1 MRNKELVNKRFEQID
16 SKLKTLKYMLGRQTS
31 KREFI
36 GEIDNIENIVNDLR
50 SLIERDS
57 SPLRNG

>member
-1 MRNKELVNKRFEQID
+1 
-16 SKLKTLKYMLGRQTS
+16 MLGRQTS

-36 GEIDNIENIVNDLR
+36 GEIENMENIVNDLR

>member
-16 SKLKTLKYMLGRQTS
+16 SKLKTLKYMLSRQTG
-31 KREFI
+31 KREFL
-36 GEIDNIENIVNDLR
+36 GEIDNIEGIVNDLR